1 MKFFETSK
9 YHSFKKSTYITL
21 RWIGII
27 GQLIAV
33 NFVYLFLNS
42 SFEFITSNLV
52 IFLGIL
58 SNLYLI
64 FIYKKTQ
71 LSDRSAFIFL
81 LIDILQLGVLLY
93 LSGGITNPF
102 VIFILIP
109 SVFSSSNLSLRTNTL
124 LVILTIIII
133 VFLTFN
139 YQDLPINLNSDFHNN
154 HYFYYSIPVS
164 LIIALVFLNYFAMT
178 FGTQSRLRKEA
189 LGKMEEVMAK
199 EHELLS
205 LGGQAAAAAH
215 SLGTPLSTITIIS
228 HDLMKQF
235 KGQKDIEKDIELL
248 IPIRDNITVFS
259 IGDEHKIIEKDNFTE
274 IIWKNN
280 SFLDLFKQSS
290 LQDYSKGVIDSS
302 NNLFIRFLSWIR
314 VNFFYPDA
322 RLSNLNKIESFL
334 IDYIERKD
342 INLMITTSPP
352 HSIQLLGKRI
362 KNVINLKGKIIQIK
376 NIQKNQYVG
385 YNRTY
390 KTKTKIKV
398 AIIGLGYEDGIPRS
412 LSNKGYVYFKK
423 NRFKIIGRISMDTF
437 TVDISK
443 SSHDLNIGMYLD
455 IINDQHKIDKFA
467 KLCKTIPNEIMT
479 SIGKRVYR
487 KYE

>member
-42 SFEFITSNLV
+42 SFDFITSNLV

-71 LSDRSAFIFL
+71 LSDRSAFLFL

-109 SVFSSSNLSLRTNTL
+109 SVFSSSNLSFRTNTL

-154 HYFYYSIPVS
+154 HYFYYSIPIS

-215 SLGTPLSTITIIS
+215 SLGTPLSTITIIT

-235 KGQKDIEKDIELL
+235 KGQKDLEKDIELL
-248 IPIRDNITVFS
+248 NSQVERCNEILKRLTLNPVEE
-259 IGDEHKIIEKDNFTE
+259 DEF
-274 IIWKNN
+274 
-280 SFLDLFKQSS
+280 
-290 LQDYSKGVIDSS
+290 ID
-302 NNLFIRFLSWIR
+302 
-314 VNFFYPDA
+314 
-322 RLSNLNKIESFL
+322 
-334 IDYIERKD
+334 KD
-342 INLMITTSPP
+342 INIRDYLFEIISSFKEISKKQFVFNYDQDSNPKKITK
-352 HSIQLLGKRI
+352 SIELVYGLRNFIGNANKFA
-362 KNVINLKGKIIQIK
+362 KNTIFINLKSDSEITEITVEDDGDGYPRDIISKIGEPYLK
-376 NIQKNQYVG
+376 SNYSKD
-385 YNRTY
+385 
-390 KTKTKIKV
+390 KSKE
-398 AIIGLGYEDGIPRS
+398 GLGLG
-412 LSNKGYVYFKK
+412 LF
-423 NRFKIIGRISMDTF
+423 
-437 TVDISK
+437 
-443 SSHDLNIGMYLD
+443 
-455 IINDQHKIDKFA
+455 
-467 KLCKTIPNEIMT
+467 
-479 SIGKRVYR
+479 IGKTLLEKNFASVNCRNSKTRNGAEVVIR
-487 KYE
+487 WKNKELFNI